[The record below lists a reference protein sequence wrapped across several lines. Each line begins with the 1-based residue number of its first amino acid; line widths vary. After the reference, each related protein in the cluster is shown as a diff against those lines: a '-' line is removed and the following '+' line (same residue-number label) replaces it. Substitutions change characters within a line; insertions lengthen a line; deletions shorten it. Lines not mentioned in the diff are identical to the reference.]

1 MSAMNATNSI
11 RFHLRN
17 ADETRQLGEVLGD
30 TLRSCES
37 HRGAVII
44 LLSGDLGAGKTTF
57 ARGLAAGLGA
67 DADAVSSP
75 TFTIRMDHEG
85 ETRLFV
91 HIDAWRISDEDLES
105 IGFDELLKSDAIV
118 AIEWPERIASA
129 VPSSHVRIAID
140 HAMGEEVQ
148 AADAA
153 HDVGGGSGEPVAIA
167 MDGEID
173 AGRVA
178 RISAHEMPER
188 AARRMFEAIE
198 LLARARKLRE
208 PICPTCGRPLGDAAR
223 HVEGST
229 SVVHETVRE
238 SGGDVPFCSPRCRQA
253 DLGDWLFMRHRI
265 AGSETPEFD
274 E

>member
-1 MSAMNATNSI
+1 MHPTNSI

-17 ADETRQLGEVLGD
+17 PDETRQLGEVLGD
-30 TLRSCES
+30 TLRSSEAHS
-37 HRGAVII
+37 GAVVI

-67 DADAVSSP
+67 DADAVASP
-75 TFTIRMDHEG
+75 TFTIRMDHVG
-85 ETRLFV
+85 ESRLFV
-91 HIDAWRISDEDLES
+91 HIDAWRIGVEDLES

-129 VPSSHVRIAID
+129 VPSSHVRILID
-140 HAMGEEVQ
+140 HSMGEEMS

-153 HDVGGGSGEPVAIA
+153 HDVGGGRGEPVAAA
-167 MDGEID
+167 MDGGVD
-173 AGRVA
+173 AGRVVS
-178 RISAHEMPER
+178 ISAHALPER
-188 AARRMFEAIE
+188 ATRRMMEALE

-208 PICPTCGRPLGDAAR
+208 PICPTCGRPLLEAESRAGNAAGG
-223 HVEGST
+223 VE
-229 SVVHETVRE
+229 ETAHK
-238 SGGDVPFCSPRCRQA
+238 SGGVAPFCSPRCRQA